1 MTELNA
7 PDDPKD
13 LWLIDV
19 PTHRMLMQGDIIATE
34 GGPVCVVAHACSMR
48 RGSDLHDTQTV
59 APLRDHKASWQG
71 HYDWMPLPAA
81 PIHGFSFPAACI
93 RELFS
98 PPTDSLLG
106 GSRVTAMTDIGVHLL
121 QQRMVHHLS
130 RVIIDLAELAEHSAP
145 ILAEVDLHEEWVT
158 DLGETAEPEFHR
170 FLDAD
175 DRKLRNW
182 LNEARTRP
190 QVFQAVRREIR
201 RQLSTG

>member
-1 MTELNA
+1 MTELDA

-19 PTHRMLMQGDIIATE
+19 PRHRMLMQGDIIATE

-48 RGSDLHDTQTV
+48 RGSDLHNTQTV
-59 APLRDHKASWQG
+59 AP
-71 HYDWMPLPAA
+71 
-81 PIHGFSFPAACI
+81 I
-93 RELFS
+93 RN
-98 PPTDSLLG
+98 
-106 GSRVTAMTDIGVHLL
+106 H
-121 QQRMVHHLS
+121 

-158 DLGETAEPEFHR
+158 DLGSTAEPEFRR

-190 QVFQAVRREIR
+190 QVVQAVRREIR
-201 RQLSTG
+201 RRLSTG